1 RMIEEIG
8 GTISTVQREAD
19 EVAAL
24 AEQLAASA
32 EELHATSETVTH
44 TAQRLATDLGQQ
56 REMAEGAR
64 GESAKAA
71 EQAESLRVRALP
83 RPSHVAAPDPS
94 PVAGPY

>member
-1 RMIEEIG
+1 G

-24 AEQLAASA
+24 AEELAASA

-56 REMAEGAR
+56 GEMAEAAR

-71 EQAESLRVRALP
+71 EQAESLRVRAELMQADAT
-83 RPSHVAAPDPS
+83 RLG
-94 PVAGPY
+94 AGAETGRGRGGRA